1 MVELKKL
8 QIQYLKTTSGKTT
21 AVVIPIQQWIRLE
34 EDYEKIKK
42 YSRLKNGFKSAYGE
56 IKNIKKGTAKK
67 VTLSEFLNEC

>member
-21 AVVIPIQQWIRLE
+21 AVV
-34 EDYEKIKK
+34 IKK

-67 VTLSEFLNEC
+67 VTLSEFLNEY